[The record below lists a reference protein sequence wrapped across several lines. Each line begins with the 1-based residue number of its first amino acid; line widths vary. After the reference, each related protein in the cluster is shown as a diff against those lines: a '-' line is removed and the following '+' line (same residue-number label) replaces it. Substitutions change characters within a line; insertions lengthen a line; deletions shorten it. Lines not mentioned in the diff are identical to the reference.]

1 MKSFAPDSNHDDD
14 DDDDT
19 FIIIELN
26 FGASKLGKERFP
38 F

>member
-1 MKSFAPDSNHDDD
+1 MKSFAPDSNHD